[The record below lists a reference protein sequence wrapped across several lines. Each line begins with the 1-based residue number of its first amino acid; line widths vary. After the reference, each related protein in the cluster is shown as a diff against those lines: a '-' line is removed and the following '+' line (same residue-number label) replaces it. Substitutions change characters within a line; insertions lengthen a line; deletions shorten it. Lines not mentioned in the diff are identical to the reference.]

1 MTVRKAESFEDLKRL
16 FFSETTIVS
25 ENRERKARKLDKSK
39 GVWGTACYNS
49 LKAKRKQED
58 HMKLGQREIMKHEK
72 LLTELGISTKNPG
85 KGLHIQNQETSW

>member
-39 GVWGTACYNS
+39 GVWGTA
-49 LKAKRKQED
+49 
-58 HMKLGQREIMKHEK
+58 
-72 LLTELGISTKNPG
+72 
-85 KGLHIQNQETSW
+85 